1 MQINTGLTT
10 YDARECAAFM
20 RSREMYG
27 KLSNMTPGFPLR
39 VNGIPFQSSE
49 GLYQALKFPADPD
62 LQRLIGSQP
71 SGMQAKRSAYEGKPQ
86 AMDDWDSLRVQAMVF
101 TIGVKLAQ
109 HHRRFGTALTDTG
122 QLFIVEKSYRD
133 RFWGASPEGQTL
145 VGANVL
151 GKILT
156 AAKDALRQNQGDGRD
171 IRATIKTL
179 MSDVPARTFLINSI
193 PVPLPQ
199 QKSPEQPMDQG

>member
-10 YDARECAAFM
+10 YEARECAAFM
-20 RSREMYG
+20 RSRDMYG
-27 KLSNMTPGFPLR
+27 KLSNMTPGFPIR
-39 VNGIPFQSSE
+39 VNGLPFQSPE

-71 SGMQAKRSAYEGKPQ
+71 SGMGAKKSAYEGNPRP
-86 AMDDWDSLRVQAMVF
+86 MDDWDSLRVQAMVF

-109 HHRRFGTALTDTG
+109 NHKRFGGALTETG

-133 RFWGASPEGQTL
+133 QFWGAKPEGQTL

-151 GKILT
+151 GQILT
-156 AAKDALRQNQGDGRD
+156 TARDALRQNQGDL
-171 IRATIKTL
+171 RAAIKTI
-179 MSDVPARTFLINSI
+179 MSDVPAQTFLINSI
-193 PVPLPQ
+193 KIPLPQ
-199 QKSPEQPMDQG
+199 QEPEPPEQPTERE